1 MHSKKEEQSR
11 SKAKS
16 LLVVALLVLLVHFT
30 CTVLHT
36 MPGFPAPAW
45 LKVQARYYMEP
56 MFHQGWM
63 LFAPDVKNYN
73 AQISYR
79 IPEAGGWSD
88 WKTTDS
94 LEPVADHSRVK
105 YVGRKVALKLVNTMN
120 SDQMG
125 VYYVDDVPQYDKVV
139 TTGDYQR
146 ALYLVYKQNEII
158 TGQLVDSIQ
167 LKLDV
172 WFVPDFKTGK
182 VPYEDLNFTFPV
194 KEINDYR
201 KN

>member
-1 MHSKKEEQSR
+1 MQSEKKSHSKSA
-11 SKAKS
+11 SKS
-16 LLVVALLVLLVHFT
+16 LLIVGLAVLFVHFGF
-30 CTVLHT
+30 TVLHT

-45 LKVQARYYMEP
+45 LKVQARHYMEP

-73 AQISYR
+73 ACISYR
-79 IPEAGGWSD
+79 TPNNKSWSE

-94 LEPVADHSRVK
+94 MSPVSDHNRIK

-120 SDQMG
+120 NKSMG
-125 VYYVDDVPQYDKVV
+125 VYYVSDEPQYDKVV
-139 TTGDYQR
+139 TSGDYQR
-146 ALYLVYKQNEII
+146 ALYMVYKQHELM
-158 TGQLVDSIQ
+158 TDERVDSIQ

-172 WFVPDFKTGK
+172 WFTPDFESGVK
-182 VPYEDLNFTFPV
+182 PYDDLSFTFPV
-194 KEINDYR
+194 REINDYR

>member
-1 MHSKKEEQSR
+1 MF
-11 SKAKS
+11 
-16 LLVVALLVLLVHFT
+16 VHFGF
-30 CTVLHT
+30 TVLHT

-73 AQISYR
+73 ACISFR
-79 IPEAGGWSD
+79 TPSDGNWSE
-88 WKTTDS
+88 WKNTDS
-94 LEPVADHSRVK
+94 MKPVSEHNRVK

-120 SDQMG
+120 SKNLG
-125 VYYVDDVPQYDKVV
+125 IYYLADKPQYDKII
-139 TTGDYQR
+139 TSGDYQR
-146 ALYLVYKQNEII
+146 ALYMVYKQHELM
-158 TGQLVDSIQ
+158 TGERVDSIQ

-172 WFVPDFKTGK
+172 WFIPDFDSRIK
-182 VPYEDLNFTFPV
+182 PYEDLSFTFPV
-194 KEINDYR
+194 REINDYR